1 MKKFLFPVVLAVIAA
16 GILIG
21 LFYDRDK
28 REIRRV
34 LERLCSAVESSGTES
49 PAVAA
54 LGVAGADQLFT
65 DEFEV
70 TVDIPQIKRSFP
82 SVEAAKNIMLLKRY
96 FKKISLRFSNVK
108 IDVDNSCAA
117 VRCDAVM
124 ETQSSS
130 GMRREM
136 REVTFVFSKDDGKWK
151 IAEIEITSPLEK

>member
-34 LERLCSAVESSGTES
+34 LDRLCSAVTSSGSES

-96 FKKISLRFSNVK
+96 FKKISLRFSNLK
-108 IDVDNSCAA
+108 IDINGSAAA
-117 VRCDAVM
+117 VQCDAVM
-124 ETQSSS
+124 KMQNSS

-151 IAEIEITSPLEK
+151 IAEIEVTSPLEK